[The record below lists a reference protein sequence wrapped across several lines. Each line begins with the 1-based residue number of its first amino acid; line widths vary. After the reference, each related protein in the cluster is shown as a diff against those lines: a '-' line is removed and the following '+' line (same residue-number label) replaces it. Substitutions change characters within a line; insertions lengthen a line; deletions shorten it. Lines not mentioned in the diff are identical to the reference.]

1 VVRVAATYPSGDPDR
16 TDTETSRPTLSSAP
30 APRARRSPWVA
41 IAIAAVVV
49 VVIAVVAY
57 MLLYNGGT
65 PSYGGGGGAG
75 GGGMNDGGGY
85 FILAFTGDAVRRVV
99 NKLKR

>member
-16 TDTETSRPTLSSAP
+16 TDTGDSRPTLSSAP
-30 APRARRSPWVA
+30 ASRARRSLWVA
-41 IAIAAVVV
+41 IAIAGVVV
-49 VVIAVVAY
+49 VVVAVVAY

-65 PSYGGGGGAG
+65 PSYGGGGAG

-85 FILAFTGDAVRRVV
+85 FVLAFTGDAVRRVV